1 MYFSKE
7 EAAAFLAKELDMTSY
22 YARRGWQYCVEHK
35 IWPIDASVNIEGMNV
50 ATQIYWEASQ
60 SKGAVPSGSKYVD
73 QSFQKDALKELA
85 GR

>member
-1 MYFSKE
+1 M
-7 EAAAFLAKELDMTSY
+7 AKELDMMSD
-22 YARRGWQYCVEHK
+22 YARRGGEYYVEHR

-60 SKGAVPSGSKYVD
+60 SKGQVPGGSKYID
-73 QSFQKDALKELA
+73 QSFQKEALKELD